1 MSAVGFF
8 FVGTVREGGL
18 PETKDRSMST
28 GLQVGDRVRKI
39 GPVNGADLEQEG
51 RVKRVDEVVKGG
63 RVVGT
68 KVVVECAAGGRV
80 WKLQNATNF
89 ARLLEDAA
97 ERPTVSQQAVGAAA
111 APPSR
116 RPPAA
121 PGAAAAVSLTEG
133 PAEAPSDDHQGVVWI
148 VSPNAPAAVPPSDAP
163 PPRRPPHS
171 HTERPMQK
179 QPNAAASAPA
189 PALDLTEYDTTFVA
203 SLAYDPK
210 TYVIRGIE
218 YKSGRDRDLQHV
230 PCDRGDTE
238 AWYFKKET
246 PFPPASTGGF
256 TAVTVN
262 SIPRAVGDDRIR
274 WAAVECSV
282 AEWRQRLETWQSK
295 YPKLTHGDG
304 STCHETASFRQAQ
317 TSNPDNIKHCFDKCK
332 RPTWPGHLGAY
343 SKKLLEL
350 FRVDPWGNMVCL
362 PATAGGLASN
372 DALCFFDVDHT
383 FPFSRGGRST
393 RVNFEAL
400 QCCANRYIKSDNL
413 VQSLSPVE
421 MQCGISAAQLLAMV
435 QYCEELVRGRRLKDV
450 KHWLNIKDGK
460 IKVWLTSGPGP
471 SRGSF
476 LSFQAD
482 VKRSTDGESLVR
494 YFEDREIQDVLAR
507 RGGDA
512 NAVGA
517 AGGPA
522 PPPEDVPPPSNLRLQ
537 VRVCG
542 ARVEVWGS
550 ATFAVKDELRNE
562 LRFHTCAHAHT
573 FTCMHVGIHQRR
585 AHFIRNELILLGHC
599 AWHTGI
605 HTDIYTH
612 ARTHRTAPHR
622 THAYIRTLTFVNTQI
637 HTNTHTHNLLKYSGF
652 TGTLSPEGCAGL
664 ERSMGARKLNGCY
677 RACRI

>member
-121 PGAAAAVSLTEG
+121 PAAAAAVSLTEG
-133 PAEAPSDDHQGVVWI
+133 PAEAPSGDQGVVWI

-163 PPRRPPHS
+163 PPRPP
-171 HTERPMQK
+171 P
-179 QPNAAASAPA
+179 PA
-189 PALDLTEYDTTFVA
+189 PPPRVHAEYNTASVA
-203 SLAYDPK
+203 SLAYDPAAH
-210 TYVIRGIE
+210 VIRGIE

-573 FTCMHVGIHQRR
+573 FTCMHVCIHQRR

-605 HTDIYTH
+605 HTDIYTLARSH
-612 ARTHRTAPHR
+612 ARTAPHR
-622 THAYIRTLTFVNTQI
+622 TAPHACI
-637 HTNTHTHNLLKYSGF
+637 HTHAHFCQHPDSHQHTYTQPAQILRFYWDPEPGRMCWFRAVNGGQETERLLQ
-652 TGTLSPEGCAGL
+652 GL
-664 ERSMGARKLNGCY
+664 QDLAREKSLEYTRS
-677 RACRI
+677 